1 MSSTTFDD
9 SDQQAN
15 GEAGEA
21 GRMIQDT
28 ADRLLREQCSKE
40 LVDAAEAGTWPAAL
54 WQTLVETG
62 LPWASAPERL
72 GGSALPLPEALG
84 LLRLVG
90 AHAAPVPLAETL
102 IASALLG
109 EDDSVAELPEGP
121 LLPVLAAATDDF
133 KASEVAGGWTLEGAV
148 ADVPFAPVA
157 NVLVVAVNASEGLML
172 LRIDP
177 ASVEL
182 EPSRNIAGEPCAT
195 VIFSGVH
202 VLASECSRCV
212 SLARV
217 DELLALMALSRALM
231 SAGAMQ
237 SLLDMSVGYAL
248 ERKQFGRPIAQFQAV
263 QQQLAVLAGEAA
275 AAIRAAD
282 SGVEAFAEVFK
293 ADGAAADAQGR
304 ARRMAMAI
312 QEAGVAK
319 ARAGEAAGRGA
330 EIAHQVHGAM
340 GFTYEHRLHQRTR
353 RLWAWR
359 DQYGTETFWQA
370 RFGRQLCAAGAD
382 ALWDILTRPLA

>member
-1 MSSTTFDD
+1 MSSERVDD
-9 SDQQAN
+9 HDK
-15 GEAGEA
+15 GEA

-54 WQTLVETG
+54 WQTLMETG
-62 LPWASAPERL
+62 LPWASAAERL

-90 AHAAPVPLAETL
+90 THAAPVPLAETL
-102 IASALLG
+102 ITAALLG
-109 EDDSVAELPEGP
+109 EDDAVAALPEGP
-121 LLPVLAAATDDF
+121 IVPVLAAATDDF
-133 KASEVAGGWTLEGAV
+133 SVRETATGWILEGAI

-157 NVLVVAVNASEGLML
+157 ELLVVAVEAADGLRL
-172 LRIDP
+172 LRVDP
-177 ASVEL
+177 ASLQL
-182 EPSRNIAGEPCAT
+182 EPGRSIAGEPVAT
-195 VIFSGVH
+195 VLFSGLEV
-202 VLASECSRCV
+202 AAADGSRCV
-212 SLARV
+212 SLGRV
-217 DELLALMALSRALM
+217 EEVLALMALSRALM

-237 SLLDMSVGYAL
+237 SLLDMSVEYAL

-282 SGVEAFAEVFK
+282 GGVEAFAAVF
-293 ADGAAADAQGR
+293 GTGADAVEEQESR

>member
-1 MSSTTFDD
+1 MSSTPSDEQD
-9 SDQQAN
+9 SGA
-15 GEAGEA
+15 A

-28 ADRLLREQCSKE
+28 ADRLLRDQCSKE

-54 WQTLVETG
+54 WHTLVETG

-72 GGSALPLPEALG
+72 GGSALDLPEALG

-109 EDDSVAELPEGP
+109 EDDAVSELPEGP
-121 LLPVLAAATDDF
+121 LVPVLAGATDDF
-133 KASEVAGGWTLEGAV
+133 TARPEADGWRLEGV
-148 ADVPFAPVA
+148 IADVPFAPVA
-157 NVLVVAVNASEGLML
+157 DVLVVAVEAGEGLML
-172 LRIDP
+172 LRVDP
-177 ASVEL
+177 ASVRL
-182 EPSRNIAGEPCAT
+182 EPGRNIAGEPIAT
-195 VIFSGVH
+195 LVFAGLSVK
-202 VLASECSRCV
+202 ASDCSRCA
-212 SLARV
+212 SLGGAE
-217 DELLALMALSRALM
+217 ELLALLALSRALM

-248 ERKQFGRPIAQFQAV
+248 DRKQFGRPIAQFQAV

-282 SGVEAFAEVFK
+282 AGLEAFAEVFRTDV
-293 ADGAAADAQGR
+293 AGDPESR
-304 ARRMAMAI
+304 ALRMAMAI

-319 ARAGEAAGRGA
+319 ARTGEAAGRGA

-359 DQYGTETFWQA
+359 DQYGTETYWQA

>member
-1 MSSTTFDD
+1 MSSETFEEHGH
-9 SDQQAN
+9 
-15 GEAGEA
+15 GESGEA
-21 GRMIQDT
+21 GRMIEDT

-40 LVDAAEAGTWPAAL
+40 LVDAAEAGTWPTAL
-54 WQTLVETG
+54 WQTLMETG

-109 EDDSVAELPEGP
+109 EDDGVAALPEGP
-121 LLPVLAAATDDF
+121 IVPVLAAATDDF
-133 KASEVAGGWTLEGAV
+133 SVRETATGWTLEGAI

-157 NVLVVAVNASEGLML
+157 ELLVVAVDAADGLRL
-172 LRIDP
+172 LRVDP

-182 EPSRNIAGEPCAT
+182 QPARNIAGEPTAT
-195 VIFSGVH
+195 LIFSGQDV
-202 VLASECSRCV
+202 VAADGSCCV
-212 SLARV
+212 SLGRV
-217 DELLALMALSRALM
+217 EELLALLALSRALM

-237 SLLDMSVGYAL
+237 SLLDMSVDYAL
-248 ERKQFGRPIAQFQAV
+248 DRKQFGRPIAQFQAV

-282 SGVEAFAEVFK
+282 GGVEAFAEVFR
-293 ADGAAADAQGR
+293 ADTTAGDESR
-304 ARRMAMAI
+304 ARSMAIAI

-353 RLWAWR
+353 RLWSWR

-382 ALWDILTRPLA
+382 ALWDILTRPLD

>member
-1 MSSTTFDD
+1 MSSERMDEQD
-9 SDQQAN
+9 RS
-15 GEAGEA
+15 EA
-21 GRMIQDT
+21 GRMIEDT

-40 LVDAAEAGTWPAAL
+40 LVDAAETGTWPAAL
-54 WQTLVETG
+54 WQTLMETG
-62 LPWASAPERL
+62 LLWASAAERL
-72 GGSALPLPEALG
+72 GGSALPLPEAMG

-90 AHAAPVPLAETL
+90 THAVPVPLAETL

-109 EDDSVAELPEGP
+109 EDDNVAALPEGP
-121 LLPVLAAATDDF
+121 LVPVLAAATDDF
-133 KASEVAGGWTLEGAV
+133 TARETAEGWTLDGSI

-157 NVLVVAVNASEGLML
+157 ELLVVAVQGADGLRL
-172 LRIDP
+172 LRVDP
-177 ASVEL
+177 AALRL
-182 EPSRNIAGEPCAT
+182 EPTRSIAGEPAAT
-195 VIFSGVH
+195 LIFSGLDV
-202 VLASECSRCV
+202 AAADGGRCV
-212 SLARV
+212 SLGHV
-217 DELLALMALSRALM
+217 DELLALLALSRALM
-231 SAGAMQ
+231 TAGAMQ
-237 SLLDMSVGYAL
+237 SLLDMSVEYAL

-275 AAIRAAD
+275 AAIRSAD
-282 SGVEAFAEVFK
+282 GGVEAFAEVFR
-293 ADGAAADAQGR
+293 AGADDDGASR

-359 DQYGTETFWQA
+359 DQYGSETFWQA

>member
-1 MSSTTFDD
+1 MNSTNSDD
-9 SDQQAN
+9 RNDGQ
-15 GEAGEA
+15 GEA

-28 ADRLLREQCSKE
+28 ADRLLRDQCSKE

-54 WQTLVETG
+54 WQTLMETG

-72 GGSALPLPEALG
+72 GGSALVLPEALG

-109 EDDSVAELPEGP
+109 EDESVEQLPAGP
-121 LLPVLAAATDDF
+121 LALVLASATDDF
-133 KASEVAGGWTLEGAV
+133 AARRTADGFALRGSV
-148 ADVPFAPVA
+148 ADVPFAPLA
-157 NVLVVAVNASEGLML
+157 EVLVVAVDTGDGLLL
-172 LRIDP
+172 LRVDP
-177 ASVEL
+177 SSVQL
-182 EPSRNIAGEPCAT
+182 EPGRNIAGEPVAT
-195 VIFSGVH
+195 VIFDDAEVTE
-202 VLASECSRCV
+202 AACSRCA
-212 SLARV
+212 SLNAAE
-217 DELLALMALSRALM
+217 ELLALLALSRALM

-248 ERKQFGRPIAQFQAV
+248 ERRQFGRPIAQFQAV

-282 SGVEAFAEVFK
+282 GGLEAFAEVFRS
-293 ADGAAADAQGR
+293 DAAADPETR
-304 ARRMAMAI
+304 TRRIAMAI

-370 RFGRQLCAAGAD
+370 RFGRFLCAAGGD
-382 ALWDILTRPLA
+382 ALWDILTRPLD

>member
-1 MSSTTFDD
+1 MSSATD
-9 SDQQAN
+9 N
-15 GEAGEA
+15 PEHGEA
-21 GRMIQDT
+21 GRMIADT

-54 WQTLVETG
+54 WQTLMETG

-72 GGSALPLPEALG
+72 GGSALALPEALG

-102 IASALLG
+102 VASALLG
-109 EDDSVAELPEGP
+109 EDDSVTELPEGP
-121 LLPVLAAATDDF
+121 LVPLLASATDDF
-133 KASEVAGGWTLEGAV
+133 TARLADGGWVLDGSI

-157 NVLVVAVNASEGLML
+157 ELLVVAVETGDTLTL
-172 LRIDP
+172 LRVDP
-177 ASVEL
+177 ASVQL
-182 EPSRNIAGEPCAT
+182 QAGRNIAGEPIAT
-195 VIFSGVH
+195 VAFAGHRVAAAH
-202 VLASECSRCV
+202 TNRCV
-212 SLARV
+212 SLGNAE
-217 DELLALMALSRALM
+217 ELLALLALTRALM

-248 ERKQFGRPIAQFQAV
+248 ERKQFGRTIAGFQAV

-282 SGVEAFAEVFK
+282 GGVEAFAEVFR
-293 ADGAAADAQGR
+293 DDASGDPESR

-319 ARAGEAAGRGA
+319 ARTGEAAGRGA

-382 ALWDILTRPLA
+382 ALWDILTRPVA